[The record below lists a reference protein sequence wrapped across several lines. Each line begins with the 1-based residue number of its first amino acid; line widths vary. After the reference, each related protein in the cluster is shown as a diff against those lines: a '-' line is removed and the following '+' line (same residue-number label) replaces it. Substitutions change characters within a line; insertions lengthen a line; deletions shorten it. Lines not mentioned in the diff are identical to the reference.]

1 MPDDA
6 PPPTPPLSGAE
17 ARKRRYSPSP
27 DAARPVTTRQ
37 RQALGLVAELQPL
50 GTSHVRRM
58 LDLNPKAALRTLRA
72 LFDAGLVEKLA
83 VPRAV
88 MAETPEAAACRGLY
102 EDLYRLTR
110 EGARLL
116 GRPTPRPWS
125 RGDWLFLPH
134 EVLVRDVAGH
144 FMVSA
149 RHHGLAAPTLRV
161 EETRLRSARPDA
173 WLALPLGERTLFAF
187 VEADRGTERGERHWA
202 DKARTYADLFASG
215 ELLTL
220 TGFARV
226 RVLVVAPDWRR
237 CEVLSELVERQ
248 APHDHWLYWLTPRTT
263 LDQDDFS
270 AGRWLNAGAIKPLIS
285 PNILSNSQGNSED
298 NSRPLPQDVSF
309 F

>member
-6 PPPTPPLSGAE
+6 PPPATTPPRSGAE

-27 DAARPVTTRQ
+27 AAARPVTTRQ
-37 RQALGLVAELQPL
+37 RQALGLIADLQPL
-50 GTSHVRRM
+50 ATSQVRRM
-58 LDLNPKAALRTLRA
+58 LDLDPKAALRTLRA

-88 MAETPEAAACRGLY
+88 MAETAEAAACRGLY

-116 GRPTPRPWS
+116 GRPTPRLWS

-144 FMVSA
+144 FMASA
-149 RHHGLAAPTLRV
+149 RHHGLAAPTLHV

-173 WLALPLGERTLFAF
+173 WLALPLGERTLFAL
-187 VEADRGTERGERHWA
+187 VEADRGTERGERHWTE
-202 DKARTYADLFASG
+202 KARTYADLFASG
-215 ELLTL
+215 ELQAL
-220 TGFARV
+220 TGYARA

-237 CEVLSELVERQ
+237 CEVLSDLLERQ
-248 APHDHWLYWLTPRTT
+248 APADHWLYWLTPRAT
-263 LDQDDFS
+263 LDQDDLS
-270 AGRWLNAGAIKPLIS
+270 AGRWLNAGSSKPLIS
-285 PNILSNSQGNSED
+285 PEILSNSQENIGGNS
-298 NSRPLPQDVSF
+298 STSP
-309 F
+309 